1 MNPWIFNIEYTLNG
15 TDYRLSTGDIKE
27 IHAHTPLR
35 ITADI
40 SDQTL
45 AITTTADCPYEI
57 TSCSFVLTYPFNKTT
72 TTYLNG
78 FQSWTDSKE
87 HFSHERE
94 FGIHPLFMKEAQKRN
109 LDKYGGTHIYD
120 IKRNRGH
127 FHGYTYMYVRNS
139 DILELFGSLSERDG
153 FTIFDVEM
161 KQNKITIIRD
171 CANVSLT
178 GTYQLFN
185 IKRFVGSYNNVF
197 DCYFEAM
204 HIKKPTVPR
213 MNGWTSWY
221 NYYQNINDKIITHNM
236 NYFIDNE
243 IPIDIFQIDD
253 GYQQFVGDWLFID
266 EAKFPEGMAKF
277 PKQLHTKN
285 IKAGIW
291 LAPFVAEGKSALF
304 NNHPDWFLR
313 DENGEFVCAG
323 FNWSN
328 FYPLDIYNPEVQNYL
343 KNVFNTIFQE
353 WQYDM
358 VKLDFLYAACLG
370 SRKDKTRGQVMVE
383 AMEMLREWIGPGLIL
398 GCGVPLG
405 PAFGNV
411 DFCRIGCD
419 IGLDW
424 NDKWWMR
431 YLHRERIS
439 TKNALTNTLGRF
451 HLTNRAFMND
461 PDVFLL
467 RDENIQLSP
476 SERKLLTDIN
486 RMFGDLIF
494 TSDDLASYTTW
505 QKELFTETMNANKCD
520 VTDIKLIQTDVYHIH
535 LKDNTQY
542 YVNLQT
548 RAKKINNTRIP
559 AKTIMKLET
568 R

>member
-1 MNPWIFNIEYTLNG
+1 MDSWLFKIEYIIDNKQ
-15 TDYRLSTGDIKE
+15 YSFSTNDIKKLDK
-27 IHAHTPLR
+27 HTPLL
-35 ITADI
+35 ITAEITNETI
-40 SDQTL
+40 SIKTH
-45 AITTTADCPYEI
+45 ADCTYEI
-57 TSCSFVLTYPFNKTT
+57 TSCSLILPYHFLKTT
-72 TTYLNG
+72 TTYLNS

-94 FGIHPLFMKEAQKRN
+94 FGTHPLFMKKVKKQN

-127 FHGYTYMYVRNS
+127 FHGYTYMYVRNN
-139 DILELFGSLSERDG
+139 DKLELLGSLSERDG

-161 KQNKITIIRD
+161 KKNKITILRD

-178 GTYQLFN
+178 GTYHLLN
-185 IKRFVGSYNNVF
+185 IKRFSGSYNDVF
-197 DCYFEAM
+197 DQYFDAM
-204 HIKKPTVPR
+204 QIKKPTVPR

-221 NYYQNINDKIITHNM
+221 NYYQNINDEIITHNM
-236 NYFIDNE
+236 NYFIDNN

-253 GYQQFVGDWLFID
+253 GYQQFVGDWLSID
-266 EAKFPEGMAKF
+266 ATKFPDGMTKF
-277 PKQLHTKN
+277 PKQLHKQN

-304 NNHPDWFLR
+304 NDHPDWFLR

-328 FYPLDIYNPEVQNYL
+328 FYPLDIYNLDVQNHL
-343 KNVFNTIFQE
+343 KNVFHTIFHD

-370 SRKDKTRGQVMVE
+370 NRKDKTRGQVMVD
-383 AMEMLREWIGPGLIL
+383 AMEMLREWIGSGLIL

-419 IGLDW
+419 VGLDW
-424 NDKWWMR
+424 NDKWSMQ
-431 YLHRERIS
+431 YMHRERIS
-439 TKNALTNTLGRF
+439 TKNAITNTLGRF

-505 QKELFTETMNANKCD
+505 QKDLFTKTIKTNKCD
-520 VTDIKLIQTDVYHIH
+520 VTDIKLIGTDLYHIR

-548 RAKKINNTRIP
+548 RAQKINHIRIP
-559 AKTIMKLET
+559 EKSIMKLET
-568 R
+568 V